1 MERGMGG
8 GAEGRNTGVSTTLSH
23 THTCGQAI
31 IIDKHPDISIRE
43 PFHTENL
50 RPREVLLSGEE
61 REDDGGGQRGG
72 AEGVGVFECVQLLL
86 MPLLDCGRI

>member
-61 REDDGGGQRGG
+61 REDDGGGQRGW
-72 AEGVGVFECVQLLL
+72 ACLSAYSYY
-86 MPLLDCGRI
+86 